1 MRSLLC
7 LFSLLLALPSAQ
19 AASLQA
25 YELEKMLQEV
35 AKQSSVGTPRAINGD
50 ILDQGYTVE
59 SNQLINHLSVRPAH
73 AEQMRT
79 NPESVRSQLAA
90 SVCANHSYRQLLARG
105 AVLVYRFSEYQTNLP
120 IVSERFDKADCGL
133 Q

>member
-1 MRSLLC
+1 MRPLLC
-7 LFSLLLALPSAQ
+7 LFSLLLALPAAQ

-25 YELEKMLQEV
+25 YELEKMLQQV
-35 AKQSSVGTPRAINGD
+35 AKQSSVGTPRAINAD

-59 SNQLINHLSVRPAH
+59 ANQLINHLSVRPAH
-73 AEQMRT
+73 AAQMRA
-79 NPESVRSQLAA
+79 NPDSVRNQLAA
-90 SVCANHSYRQLLARG
+90 SVCANHNYRQLLARG
-105 AVLVYRFSEYQTNLP
+105 AVLVYRFSEYQSNLA